1 MKKIFAVLF
10 GTILILSACAG
21 DSTSSSEDPKGALV
35 DALRGLLQSDAL
47 TQTITLD
54 SDADSLAAVSDGD
67 INADIAEKILDSSIT
82 TSATQAE
89 NPEDAASLTVVT
101 IAGTDAIEARF
112 VDGDLYARVDV
123 ASLFETFGE
132 DPAQL
137 EALTAQV
144 KGQPGFEWVEPAV
157 AGEWVVVKDAVALT
171 QQMGGTTFSG
181 DQQKQLVEDLL
192 ASIQQNATVTDEGED
207 DNGEHV
213 RASMPIRA
221 MLEDLI
227 KALGP
232 GAGMAGA
239 GMQGAMNDV
248 PDGDLLMD
256 FWISDGRVSRIEVD
270 ITQFEDMAKDAG
282 EEFPEGVEELTV
294 VVDIDDFTGEVE
306 PVADAIEIDTAALGQ
321 AFSGLMTGGFG
332 GGGAPGGSQF
342 DCDQLKGAP
351 PEVVELYAE
360 ECPELQKN

>member
-1 MKKIFAVLF
+1 MRKILAALL
-10 GTILILSACAG
+10 GTTLLLSACAG
-21 DSTSSSEDPKGALV
+21 NSTSSSDDPKGALV
-35 DALRGLLQSDAL
+35 DALRGLLESEAL

-54 SDADSLAAVSDGD
+54 SDAASLAAVSDGD
-67 INADIAEKILDSSIT
+67 INAEIAEKILDSSIT

-89 NPEDAASLTVVT
+89 DPADASSVT
-101 IAGTDAIEARF
+101 LINIGGTDAIEARF
-112 VDGDLYARVDV
+112 VAGDLYARVDV

-137 EALTAQV
+137 DALTAQV

-181 DQQKQLVEDLL
+181 DQQKKLVEDLL
-192 ASIQQNATVTDEGED
+192 ASIEQNATVTDEGED

-213 RASMPIRA
+213 RASLPIKA
-221 MLEDLI
+221 TLEDLI

-239 GMQGAMNDV
+239 GMQDAINDI
-248 PDGDLLMD
+248 PDGDILID
-256 FWISDGRVSRIEVD
+256 FWLADDRVSRIAVD
-270 ITQFEDMAKDAG
+270 LTQFEQMAKDAG
-282 EEFPEGVEELTV
+282 EEFPEGVEELTL
-294 VVDIDDFTGEVE
+294 VVDIEDFTGEVE
-306 PVADAIEIDTAALGQ
+306 PVADAVEIDTAALGQ
-321 AFSGLMTGGFG
+321 AFSGLITGGFG
-332 GGGAPGGSQF
+332 GGAAPGGPKF
-342 DCDQLKGAP
+342 DCGQLKGAP

-360 ECPELQKN
+360 ECPELQK